1 MSEPRP
7 CDCVPACHEPLLFEK
22 GAEGRKGYSLPG
34 LDVEKARP
42 EEIWPAN
49 FLRKELEGFPEMSEV
64 EIIRHFTRLS
74 QWNYGVDSGFYPLG
88 SCTMKYNPKVNE
100 DVARLPGFAAAHP
113 YLPEELSQ
121 GALQLM
127 FELERYLAEV
137 SGMDGVTLQPSAG
150 AQGELTGML
159 MIRAYLA
166 DRGNPRQ
173 KVLVPDTAHGTNPA
187 SSSLC
192 GYQVVQVKSNERGV
206 LSPENV
212 ADKMDED
219 VAALMVTNPNTLG
232 LFEENI
238 CRIVEIVHRKGGLGL
253 LRRRQ
258 SQRPHGPDPDRR
270 HGHGCPPFQSS
281 QDLFHAPRRRR
292 PGRRAGGGESPIWPN
307 IFPFPSS
314 SREGENYRFD
324 YDRPKSIGK
333 IRSFYGNFAVLVR
346 AYAYILSMGAE
357 GLRRASL
364 VALLNA
370 NYIRARLKGYYHLPY
385 DFPCMHECVFSDRLQ
400 NKYGVTALDIA
411 KRLMD
416 YGFHPPTI
424 YFPLVVHGAL
434 MIEPTESEPKE
445 TLDQFIEV
453 MIQIAK
459 EAESNPKLVRGSPA
473 PNQSLPPRR
482 GPGQPQAE
490 TAVEALRKDCNTS
503 KLTQLTPLSS
513 PPPQGRRA
521 RERGCQFPY
530 YVCIRARR
538 RGAKPPAPAGS
549 CSPRKV

>member
-7 CDCVPACHEPLLFEK
+7 CDCVPACQEPLLFEK

-34 LDVEKARP
+34 LDVEKVRP

-49 FLRKELEGFPEMSEV
+49 FLRDELEGFPEMSEV

-100 DVARLPGFAAAHP
+100 DVARLPGFASAHP

-121 GALQLM
+121 GALQMM
-127 FELERYLAEV
+127 FELERHLAAV

-206 LSPENV
+206 LSPENI
-212 ADKMDED
+212 AAKMDED

-238 CRIVEIVHRKGGLGL
+238 CRIADIVHRKGGQVYCDGANLNALMGL
-253 LRRRQ
+253 TRIGDL
-258 SQRPHGPDPDRR
+258 SIDVLHFNLHKTFSTPHG
-270 HGHGCPPFQSS
+270 
-281 QDLFHAPRRRR
+281 
-292 PGRRAGGGESPIWPN
+292 GGGPGAGPVGVKSHLLEYLPVPVIKP
-307 IFPFPSS
+307 
-314 SREGENYRFD
+314 EGENYRFD

-333 IRSFYGNFAVLVR
+333 IRSFYGNFAILVR
-346 AYAYILSMGAE
+346 AYAYILSMGGE

-385 DFPCMHECVFSDRLQ
+385 DFPCMHECVFSDKLQ
-400 NKYGVTALDIA
+400 NAYGVTALDIA

-445 TLDQFIEV
+445 MIDQFIEV
-453 MIQIAK
+453 MIQISK
-459 EAESNPKLVRGSPA
+459 EAQSNPKLLLEA
-473 PNQSLPPRR
+473 PHQTKVSRLDEVLANRKPK
-482 GPGQPQAE
+482 
-490 TAVEALRKDCNTS
+490 LRW
-503 KLTQLTPLSS
+503 
-513 PPPQGRRA
+513 
-521 RERGCQFPY
+521 
-530 YVCIRARR
+530 
-538 RGAKPPAPAGS
+538 KP
-549 CSPRKV
+549 